1 MDNIPS
7 IYDFLSEVDKDG
19 KIDRKQALLDITLVA
34 ILSSFKK
41 ASAILSLD
49 DQNKIKELLA
59 DPKPETIDSIYK
71 IFDSAG
77 KLDELLTISEEETNN
92 LKIDYIK
99 THLKA
104 MNETQKEEVLK
115 KFPGLREL

>member
-1 MDNIPS
+1 MNHTPS
-7 IYDFLSEVDKDG
+7 INDFLSEVDKDG
-19 KIDRKQALLDITLVA
+19 RIDRKQALLDISLVA
-34 ILSSFKK
+34 ILASFKK
-41 ASAILSLD
+41 ASAILSPE

-59 DPKPETIDSIYK
+59 DPKPETIDAIYK

-104 MNETQKEEVLK
+104 MNDTQREELFK